1 MASSLT
7 SQDKK
12 DIENIAKKEIR
23 DFMSSTQATK
33 MVVKTIQD
41 ELGTKKIDDKIVDLS
56 TKVVVELFKTLWQ
69 RKGFWESAIKNVR

>member
-1 MASSLT
+1 MPLS

-12 DIENIAKKEIR
+12 EIEKIAKEEIR
-23 DFMSSTQATK
+23 LFMSSTNAHK
-33 MVVKTIQD
+33 IVVKMIQD

-69 RKGFWESAIKNVR
+69 RKSFWEGALKNVK